1 MDYYSI
7 LSKLSLNFILFI
19 LISFNKFIYADTSTI
34 EIVKPLENG
43 ISYNTFSELPSSQNS
58 ISFNNDIISN
68 PKLDNTAAKIIIAEI
83 TSDKHS
89 NLQGTIGIKGTIADL
104 IIANPNGISWKNGK
118 TDNVKNL
125 SLIAGKLEIPAEK
138 TLQQLKSL
146 KFITTIGSSIN
157 LTDDRENTLPINNLV
172 NIEAK
177 INVAKLNLFA
187 DKIIINDNITL
198 NAGQQHY
205 LAATGA
211 ISYSL
216 QQANIK
222 LKHLIK
228 PDTNLTYLHHSQLKL
243 DQQAIV
249 KGQNIFLES
258 HPYQCSNSYSCKNN
272 NIQLNGTLIAQNFSL
287 RGDSLF
293 ENSGLL
299 IFGRQP

>member
-19 LISFNKFIYADTSTI
+19 LISANKFIYANTSTI
-34 EIVKPLENG
+34 EIAKPLENG

-58 ISFNNDIISN
+58 ISFNNDILSN

-89 NLQGTIGIKGTIADL
+89 NLEGTIGIKGTIADL

-146 KFITTIGSSIN
+146 KFITTIGSNIN
-157 LTDDRENTLPINNLV
+157 LTEDRENTLPINNLV

-216 QQANIK
+216 QRANIK

-228 PDTNLTYLHHSQLKL
+228 PEPNLTYLHHSQLKL
-243 DQQAIV
+243 EQQAII

-272 NIQLNGTLIAQNFSL
+272 NIRLNGTLIAQNFSL

>member
-1 MDYYSI
+1 MDYCSI
-7 LSKLSLNFILFI
+7 LFKLGLKILLLT
-19 LISFNKFIYADTSTI
+19 LITANKFIYANTS
-34 EIVKPLENG
+34 IVDIAKPLENG
-43 ISYNTFSELPSSQNS
+43 ISYNTFSELPFTQSG
-58 ISFNNDIISN
+58 ISFNNDIQSN
-68 PKLDNTAAKIIIAEI
+68 PILDNTAAKVIIAEI

-118 TDNVKNL
+118 TDNVKSL
-125 SLIAGKLEIPAEK
+125 SLIAGKLEIPAKK

-157 LTDDRENTLPINNLV
+157 LTDDRENSLSINNLA

-177 INVAKLNLFA
+177 INIAKVNLFA
-187 DKIIINDNITL
+187 DKIIINNNITL
-198 NAGQQHY
+198 EAAQQHY

-216 QQANIK
+216 RQANIK

-243 DQQAIV
+243 SQQTIV
-249 KGQNIFLES
+249 KGQNIILES

-272 NIQLNGTLIAQNFSL
+272 NIQLNGSLIAQNFSL
-287 RGDSLF
+287 RSDSLF
-293 ENSGLL
+293 ENSGSL
-299 IFGRQP
+299 ILGRQP

>member
-19 LISFNKFIYADTSTI
+19 LISANKFIYANTSTI
-34 EIVKPLENG
+34 EIAKPLENG

-58 ISFNNDIISN
+58 ISFNNDILSN

-89 NLQGTIGIKGTIADL
+89 NLEGTIGIKGTIADL

-146 KFITTIGSSIN
+146 KFITTIGSNIN
-157 LTDDRENTLPINNLV
+157 LTEDRENTLPINNLV

-216 QQANIK
+216 QRANIK

-228 PDTNLTYLHHSQLKL
+228 PEPNLTYLHHSQLKL
-243 DQQAIV
+243 EQQAII

-258 HPYQCSNSYSCKNN
+258 HPYQCSNSYSCKNKH
-272 NIQLNGTLIAQNFSL
+272 IQLNGTLIAQNFSL